1 MASRGRSAKAKGSN
15 FERQVALLLSEEL
28 GSKVERVLLSGVR
41 GEGDLQGL
49 DVHCECKRQEQ
60 VRLLEWYDQAA
71 KESNGKPIVIIH
83 KKSRQPI
90 FVTMAL
96 TDWIQ
101 LFREVLA

>member
-1 MASRGRSAKAKGSN
+1 MASRGRSAKSKGSN
-15 FERQVALLLSEEL
+15 FERQVASIMSDEL
-28 GSKVERVLLSGVR
+28 GAKVERVLLSGVR

-71 KESNGKPIVIIH
+71 KTSGGKPIAIIH

-90 FVTMAL
+90 FVTMEIG
-96 TDWIQ
+96 DWMD